1 MNLIKKSIKQKL
13 LFILMEESCE
23 NLTYKIKENNSDKEE
38 IDIESLMAE
47 VNEKH
52 KVTIKDDYN
61 VIPDTLIALELDY
74 NTNYNIKQLGQ
85 ILDYYG
91 ISKRKL
97 KKDELIQI
105 IILYETDN
113 NNLHIVENRKRL
125 WENIQELKDNHYF
138 SKFIL
143 FSP

>member
-1 MNLIKKSIKQKL
+1 
-13 LFILMEESCE
+13 MEESCE
-23 NLTYKIKENNSDKEE
+23 NLTYKIKENSSDKEE
-38 IDIESLMAE
+38 VDIESLMAE

-52 KVTIKDDYN
+52 KVTMKDDYN
-61 VIPDTLIALELDY
+61 VVPDTLVALELDY

-97 KKDELIQI
+97 KKDEQIQA

-113 NNLHIVENRKRL
+113 DNIYNVENRRRL
-125 WENIQELKDNHYF
+125 WENIEELKKNHYF

-143 FSP
+143 FNS

>member
-1 MNLIKKSIKQKL
+1 
-13 LFILMEESCE
+13 MEESCE

-125 WENIQELKDNHYF
+125 LENIQELKNNHYF

-143 FSP
+143 FNQ

>member
-1 MNLIKKSIKQKL
+1 
-13 LFILMEESCE
+13 MEESCE
-23 NLTYKIKENNSDKEE
+23 NLTYKIKENSSDKEE
-38 IDIESLMAE
+38 VDIESLMAE

-52 KVTIKDDYN
+52 KVTMKDDYN
-61 VIPDTLIALELDY
+61 VVPDTLVALELDY

-97 KKDELIQI
+97 KKDELIQV

-125 WENIQELKDNHYF
+125 WENIQELKKNHYF

-143 FSP
+143 FNP